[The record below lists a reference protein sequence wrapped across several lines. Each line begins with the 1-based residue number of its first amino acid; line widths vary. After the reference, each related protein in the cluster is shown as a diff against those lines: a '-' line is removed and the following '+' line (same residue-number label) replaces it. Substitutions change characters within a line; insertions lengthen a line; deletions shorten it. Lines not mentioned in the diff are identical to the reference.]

1 MKTIHLQITGK
12 VQGVFYRAAA
22 REVARQ
28 LALSGWIKNSGDGMV
43 EAIISG
49 EDEQLEVF
57 LGWSKKGP
65 EKARVKEVKV
75 KELPLQNFNSF
86 EILR

>member
-1 MKTIHLQITGK
+1 VRTIHLQITGK

-22 REVARQ
+22 RKVARR
-28 LALSGWIKNSGDGMV
+28 LALSGWIKNSGDIMV

-49 EDEQLEVF
+49 DDEQLEAFVA
-57 LGWSKKGP
+57 WSKRGP
-65 EKARVKEVKV
+65 EKARVQEVKIL
-75 KELPLQNFNSF
+75 ELEPQHFNSF